1 MGCSFEYRINLSKSH
16 IDIQKLKET
25 LSEKLCAI
33 IKDKVFNITN
43 VYYYKC
49 DKSNDWILEIRI
61 NLENGGRYSYEYEI
75 FDKPLLQSL
84 VEMEIVIIV

>member
-1 MGCSFEYRINLSKSH
+1 MGCFFEYTINSSESH
-16 IDIQKLKET
+16 IDVQNLKEILFRK
-25 LSEKLCAI
+25 LSAI
-33 IKDKVFNITN
+33 IKDKVFNITD

-61 NLENGGRYSYEYEI
+61 NLENDGRYAYEYGI

-84 VEMEIVIIV
+84 VEMKIVIIV

>member
-25 LSEKLCAI
+25 LFEKLSII

-43 VYYYKC
+43 VYFDKC
-49 DKSNDWILEIRI
+49 DKYDDWILNIII

-84 VEMEIVIIV
+84 VEMGIVIIV

>member
-1 MGCSFEYRINLSKSH
+1 MGCSFEYIIKPLESH
-16 IDIQKLKET
+16 VNTQKLKET

>member
-1 MGCSFEYRINLSKSH
+1 MGCFFEYIINASKSQ
-16 IDIQKLKET
+16 INIQELRDS
-25 LSEKLCAI
+25 LFGKLCAKI
-33 IKDKVFNITN
+33 TDKVFNITD

-61 NLENGGRYSYEYEI
+61 NLENDGRYAYEYGI

-84 VEMEIVIIV
+84 VEMKIVIIV